1 MRAKRPPAVSQ
12 NHDDIQ
18 HAFIKVKE
26 VSDNVFDLNTDSDGK
41 YATYYD
47 ISHKYP
53 HHAIEIWEM
62 LKMYREISST
72 LLPMRDQEGNQAKI
86 GHTRQIGKI
95 ISLVDR
101 VTTSSA
107 IEEILSGLFSDPR
120 LMSDIL
126 NAEPISSS
134 QLEGA
139 ATTTKVALEMLE
151 SDRKPADESEMMIA
165 HNRDMMMF
173 IRQDDVLAEDI
184 SADLI
189 RRIHERATQAISDDH
204 YQPGQMRQSND
215 INVQDVLTGEVI
227 FQPPDYQELAGR
239 IAELCDWVNAP
250 HHTFNG
256 GKYLHPLI
264 KACVL
269 HFMIGWLHPFNDGN
283 GRTARGL
290 FYWIM
295 MKYGYTGFEYISIS
309 KYLKKSA
316 VAYGTAYLNCEYDG
330 FDLTYF
336 IDYSLKQIQ
345 LAITE
350 FTDYIKKQREMFEYL
365 TSGFVGSERF
375 GTLNERQRKIV
386 ISGLMRGGRRYSA
399 GLVARM
405 YNVSFNTAKSDL
417 EAISERHFFR
427 VFNQGTTKSYL
438 TPKSLRQLEEWQK
451 PAAEANRP
459 KATDW

>member
-1 MRAKRPPAVSQ
+1 MRAKRPPKEREDFFKSF
-12 NHDDIQ
+12 IQ
-18 HAFIKVKE
+18 VNGIPGG
-26 VSDNVFDLNTDSDGK
+26 VFSLNTDSDGR
-41 YATYYD
+41 YASYYD
-47 ISHKYP
+47 ICHKYP
-53 HHAIEIWEM
+53 EQAAAIWSI
-62 LKMYREISST
+62 LSTFRESGAT
-72 LLPMRDQEGNQAKI
+72 LLPMRDMDGNQAKI
-86 GHTRQIGKI
+86 NQPFQVGKI

-107 IEEILSGLFSDPR
+107 IQDILSGLFSDSR

-126 NAEPISSS
+126 NEEPISSS

-151 SDRKPADESEMMIA
+151 TDRKPANESEMMIA
-165 HNRDMMMF
+165 RNHDMMTF
-173 IRQDDVLAEDI
+173 IRQNEVLSQDLT
-184 SADLI
+184 SDLI
-189 RRIHERATQAISDDH
+189 RTIHDRATLAINDEH

-215 INVQDVLTGEVI
+215 VNVQDVRTGQVI
-227 FQPPDYQELAGR
+227 FQPPNYQELAGR
-239 IAELCDWVNAP
+239 IDELCVWVNTP
-250 HHTFNG
+250 HHIFNG
-256 GKYLHPLI
+256 KDYIHPLI

-290 FYWIM
+290 FYWVM

-316 VAYGTAYLNCEYDG
+316 VAYGTAYLNCEYDR

-336 IDYSLKQIQ
+336 IDYLLRQIQ
-345 LAITE
+345 LAIRE
-350 FTDYIKKQREMFEYL
+350 FSEYINSQREMFEYL

-375 GTLNERQRKIV
+375 GKLNERQRKIV

-399 GLVARM
+399 GLIARLYDVA
-405 YNVSFNTAKSDL
+405 FNTAKSDL
-417 EAISERHFFR
+417 EAIAKNSFFKETIISKNK
-427 VFNQGTTKSYL
+427 FYI
-438 TPKSLRQLEEWQK
+438 TPKTLKQLEEWQQ
-451 PAAEANRP
+451 PPEAANRP